1 MIITEIKLR
10 QIIRQELLNLLEGRQ
25 PMEDL
30 AIFHKLLNQ
39 LGTFHFGGKH
49 EEETLSFL
57 NNEMIPKL
65 NQLIHDIEKAHD
77 NMFKYYQHEVNEG
90 ILAKLKYYFGKEK
103 ETPYKIEKTDLQKS
117 IQKVKDKLIIL
128 RKTIR
133 DNRRY
138 FNKEYDVFHKRDLL
152 PVLNVLQGTLQ
163 YLIGKNTK
171 YPSRTKM
178 TKSDILTRTEGGY

>member
-1 MIITEIKLR
+1 MTITENKLR
-10 QIIRQELLNLLEGRQ
+10 QIIRKELLNLLEGRQ

-30 AIFHKLLNQ
+30 AIFHKLLSQ

-57 NNEMIPKL
+57 NNEMIPTL
-65 NQLIHDIEKAHD
+65 ESLINQIENAK
-77 NMFKYYQHEVNEG
+77 FEKQQTNES
-90 ILAKLKYYFGKEK
+90 ILSKLKYYFGKEK

-128 RKTIR
+128 RKTIL
-133 DNRRY
+133 NKRRY
-138 FNKEYDVFHKRDLL
+138 LNKEYDVFHKRDLL
-152 PVLNVLQGTLQ
+152 PVLKVLQGTLE

-171 YPSRTKM
+171 YPS
-178 TKSDILTRTEGGY
+178 SEILKKLNGGTNDGSF

>member
-1 MIITEIKLR
+1 MIITENKLR
-10 QIIRQELLNLLEGRQ
+10 QIIRKELLNLLEGRQ

-30 AIFHKLLNQ
+30 AIFHKLLSQ

-57 NNEMIPKL
+57 NNEMIPTLQSLTNQIKNYKL
-65 NQLIHDIEKAHD
+65 QK
-77 NMFKYYQHEVNEG
+77 QSVNEG
-90 ILAKLKYYFGKEK
+90 ILAKLKYYLGKEK
-103 ETPYKIEKTDLQKS
+103 ETRYKVEKTDLQKS
-117 IQKVKDKLIIL
+117 ISNAKNELIIL

-133 DNRRY
+133 DKRRY

-152 PVLNVLQGTLQ
+152 PVLNVLQETLE

-171 YPSRTKM
+171 YPSRTEV
-178 TKSDILTRTEGGY
+178 TKSDILKRTEGGY